1 MIAPLELRER
11 GAPEIAEEAVPAC
24 PVCDA
29 IDSEPH
35 ASGFDYE
42 MLTCRNEWRFVR
54 CALCG
59 HVWLNPRPALSTLPV
74 IYPGDYYAYNYEQ
87 ISAVALRAKALLDER
102 KMRWILKHGAATTGA
117 YLDIGCG
124 DGRYLRVIER
134 GGVPR
139 DRLFGLELDEHS
151 VAALAAQG
159 YRTMCA
165 RVEDCDELPADTMDL
180 VTMFH
185 VIEHVDD
192 PKRTVQRIVGWLAP
206 GGLLAI
212 ETPNVDSLDGR
223 LFGRGLWGGYHIPRH
238 WSLFTTETLTRLLRE
253 CGLEIAAV
261 RYQTGHSFWMYSFHH
276 ALRYGRHPFPRV
288 ARFFDPLRSL
298 PFLGLFTAFDLVRSA
313 FGFRTSAVL
322 VVARRPATR

>member
-1 MIAPLELRER
+1 MIAPLEFRTR

-29 IDSEPH
+29 VASTPH

-54 CALCG
+54 CASCG
-59 HVWLNPRPALSTLPV
+59 HVRLNPRPALSTLSI
-74 IYPGDYYAYNYEQ
+74 IYPGDYYAYNYEK
-87 ISAVALRAKALLDER
+87 ISAIARGAKALLDER
-102 KMRWILKHGAATTGA
+102 KMRWILRQGTATPRA

-134 GGVPR
+134 RGVPR
-139 DRLFGLELDEHS
+139 HRLFGLDLDERS
-151 VAALAAQG
+151 VETLVAQG
-159 YRTMCA
+159 YRATCA
-165 RVEDCDELPADTMDL
+165 RVEDAELPAGMLDL

-185 VIEHVDD
+185 VIEHVED
-192 PKRTVQRIVGWLAP
+192 PKRTVQQIVGWLAP

-212 ETPNVDSLDGR
+212 ETPNLDSLDGR

-238 WSLFTTETLTRLLRE
+238 WSLFTTETLTRLLRDS
-253 CGLEIAAV
+253 GLEIAAL
-261 RYQTGHSFWMYSFHH
+261 RYQTGHSFWMYSVHH
-276 ALRYGRHPFPRV
+276 ALRYRTRRFPRF
-288 ARFFDPLRSL
+288 ARFFNPLRSL
-298 PFLGLFTAFDLVRSA
+298 PPLVLFTVFDLARSA

-322 VVARRPATR
+322 VVARRPAAR